1 MKNIIPSTSKE
12 CNDLLNILLQQQ
24 KENGAENVNFKNS
37 PIVNGASNRLP
48 LQGTTLSTQASPQIS
63 PSPKTAPKTVN
74 KLTASSPRNAIPNK
88 NGVTNTLPEN
98 GIADA
103 NLNEQ
108 QNNHPNSNKIQSK
121 QTPNKEDNKNDEIVL
136 ELSEETYEDS
146 NEQSDENI
154 IKEDSSVKPQTP
166 NNKAGNNL
174 PVLVEN
180 EKLDVDSSYESGS
193 GSYESYDDDDDNKVV
208 DAVPTSN
215 K

>member
-1 MKNIIPSTSKE
+1 MKNIIPSASKE

-24 KENGAENVNFKNS
+24 KENGAENVNSKNS
-37 PIVNGASNRLP
+37 PIVNGASNKLP
-48 LQGTTLSTQASPQIS
+48 LQGTTTQASPQIS

-74 KLTASSPRNAIPNK
+74 KLTASSPRNTVLNK

-108 QNNHPNSNKIQSK
+108 QNNHPNSNKIQPK
-121 QTPNKEDNKNDEIVL
+121 QTLNQEDNKNDEIVL

-154 IKEDSSVKPQTP
+154 KEDSSVKPQTP
-166 NNKAGNNL
+166 NDKAGNNL
-174 PVLVEN
+174 PVPVEN

-193 GSYESYDDDDDNKVV
+193 GSYESYEDDNDNKVV
-208 DAVPTSN
+208 NAVPTSN